1 MDEHHIW
8 KSKMLPARA
17 IVEVALL
24 GAAFALAWNSVRSQ
38 SKASKSKQSANKNV
52 PKKPLPGHTQRT
64 HSDLTDAQL
73 VSESFSLAH
82 RTSDGN
88 DDDILIIGVC
98 GGSGSGKTTL
108 SKAIIDDIGDSAVS
122 YLSHDFYYKDLSHL
136 SLEQRAEHNFDHPDA
151 LDTALM
157 VSHLAKLKQGIA
169 CDIPMYDFTTHS
181 RCLSTQHMSPKSVI
195 LVEGILLFTDPDLVD
210 LMDIKV
216 FVETPSDVRFIR
228 RLKRDIRERGRTAE
242 SVIEQYMTT
251 VRPMHL
257 LFVEPSKRVADILVP
272 VGVNAVALDLIL
284 SRLKSFMN
292 KSA

>member
-1 MDEHHIW
+1 
-8 KSKMLPARA
+8 MLPARS
-17 IVEVALL
+17 IIEITLL
-24 GAAFALAWNSVRSQ
+24 SAAVALAWVAIRNSQKATASSGGSGKLPPKPERAATKRVQ
-38 SKASKSKQSANKNV
+38 SDI
-52 PKKPLPGHTQRT
+52 L
-64 HSDLTDAQL
+64 DAQL
-73 VSESFSLAH
+73 VSESFSLA
-82 RTSDGN
+82 RRPSSGEGCN
-88 DDDILIIGVC
+88 DILVIGVC

-108 SKAIIDDIGDSAVS
+108 SREIINDIGEGGVS

-151 LDTALM
+151 LDTALL
-157 VSHLAKLKQGIA
+157 VEHLGKLKEGIA

-181 RCLSTQHMSPKSVI
+181 RCPDTQYMAPKSVI

-228 RLKRDIRERGRTAE
+228 RLKRDIKERGRTAE

-272 VGVNAVALDLIL
+272 VGVNAVALELIL
-284 SRLKSFMN
+284 SRLRSFMN

>member
-1 MDEHHIW
+1 
-8 KSKMLPARA
+8 KS
-17 IVEVALL
+17 
-24 GAAFALAWNSVRSQ
+24 
-38 SKASKSKQSANKNV
+38 NK
-52 PKKPLPGHTQRT
+52 
-64 HSDLTDAQL
+64 SDLTEAQL
-73 VSESFSLAH
+73 VSESFTLA
-82 RTSDGN
+82 RRPSDGST
-88 DDDILIIGVC
+88 DDILVIGVC

-108 SKAIIDDIGDSAVS
+108 SKAIIDDIGDNAVS

-136 SLEQRAEHNFDHPDA
+136 SMEQRAEHNFDHPDA
-151 LDTALM
+151 LDTALL
-157 VSHLAKLKQGIA
+157 VSHLAKLKHGIA
-169 CDIPMYDFTTHS
+169 CDIPMYDFSTHS
-181 RCLSTQHMSPKSVI
+181 RLATTQHMTPKSVI
-195 LVEGILLFTDPDLVD
+195 LIEGILLFTDPELVK

-272 VGVNAVALDLIL
+272 VGVNAVALELIL
-284 SRLKSFMN
+284 SRLRSFMN

>member
-1 MDEHHIW
+1 
-8 KSKMLPARA
+8 MLAPRP

-24 GAAFALAWNSVRSQ
+24 GAAIAMVWVAMRT
-38 SKASKSKQSANKNV
+38 KKKQEHV
-52 PKKPLPGHTQRT
+52 PRKPQRAQT
-64 HSDLTDAQL
+64 KRVQSDLLDAQL
-73 VSESFSLAH
+73 VSESFSLAW
-82 RTSDGN
+82 RPSSAAN
-88 DDDILIIGVC
+88 EEILVIGVC

-108 SKAIIDDIGDSAVS
+108 SKAIINDIGEDGVS

-136 SLEQRAEHNFDHPDA
+136 SMEERAQHNFDHPDA
-151 LDTALM
+151 LDTALL
-157 VSHLAKLKQGIA
+157 VSHLAKLKEGIP

-181 RCLSTQHMSPKSVI
+181 RRPETQSMTPKSVI
-195 LVEGILLFTDPDLVD
+195 LLEGILLFTDPDLVN

-228 RLKRDIRERGRTAE
+228 RLRRDIRERGRTAE

-272 VGVNAVALDLIL
+272 VGVNAVALELIL
-284 SRLKSFMN
+284 SRLRSFMT
-292 KSA
+292 KS